1 MKKLKYF
8 LSATIISLSF
18 LSNSQIYTKYP
29 LVISV
34 SQIDPSCNGYNDGEI
49 TINVSGGI
57 QPYIVNGLSISTSSI
72 TMSNLSSGVY
82 DFVIYDS
89 GSGAAGGSIT
99 LSDPQA
105 PVISATVTNA
115 NNPALNNGSI
125 ELTVTPSP
133 ANYEWVSFTNTSLS
147 NPGAEDQYTLS
158 PGWYS
163 VTITDINGCQYQ
175 KRFTVLQSFNPV
187 INGNFSNPGSSNSTS
202 AISVSSNSR
211 EENLTDKLYGN
222 MGEEINYDNAPSG
235 IYFIPNTNGSLK
247 RIYKN

>member
-18 LSNSQIYTKYP
+18 LSNSQIYSKYP
-29 LVISV
+29 LIVSV
-34 SQIDPSCNGYNDGEI
+34 AQTDPSCNGYNDGEI

-57 QPYIVNGLSISTSSI
+57 QPYIVNGLSISTPSI

-89 GSGAAGGSIT
+89 GNGAAGGSIT

-115 NNPALNNGSI
+115 NNSALNNGSI
-125 ELTVTPSP
+125 ELTVTPPP
-133 ANYEWVSFTNTSLS
+133 ANYEWISFTNTSLS
-147 NPGAEDQYTLS
+147 NPGAEDQYSLS

-163 VTITDINGCQYQ
+163 VTIIDVNGCQYE
-175 KRFTVLQSFNPV
+175 KRFNVLQSFNPV
-187 INGNFSNPGSSNSTS
+187 INGNFSNPGSSNSPS
-202 AISVSSNSR
+202 AIGINSNLSGQ
-211 EENLTDKLYGN
+211 NTPDKLYGN
-222 MGEEINYDNAPSG
+222 MGEEINYENAPSG
-235 IYFIPNTNGSLK
+235 IYFVPETGGTLK